1 MWIQLL
7 LLVAIL
13 VQTLATV
20 YALKLV
26 HATKYNAIWILFIIG
41 FSALSVERIIQL
53 LVFAGH
59 PIPRLFMADVGFVVS
74 ICLSIGVM
82 YAHKLFKYIDRLN
95 YQRQLWNRRMLST
108 TLRTEEK
115 ARSSFSKELHDGL
128 GPLLSSAKM
137 SLSALQRDE
146 EDPSRREM
154 LANTT
159 YLIEEAIR
167 SIREISNNLSPHV
180 LQHFG
185 LARGV
190 QNFIDKSASMHN
202 VKIDFKTNL
211 RNERFDSD
219 IEVILYRVICEL
231 INNSLKHASASKIE
245 IKLMASATELKL
257 DYADD
262 GCGFDP
268 AKVADSGMGLS
279 NINSRVGSLG
289 GSCLITSRPG
299 KGMQAHISIARTTTE
314 PTYKPTRNQRNRKR
328 RKPNTQ

>member
-1 MWIQLL
+1 MWIQIL

-13 VQTLATV
+13 VQTIATV

-26 HATKYNAIWILFIIG
+26 HATKYSAIWILFIIG

-53 LVFAGH
+53 LIFAGH

-95 YQRQLWNRRMLST
+95 YQRQLWNRRMLT
-108 TLRTEEK
+108 NTLRTEEQ

-146 EDPSRREM
+146 QDPTRREM
-154 LANTT
+154 LSNTT

-180 LQHFG
+180 LQDFG

-190 QNFIDKSASMHN
+190 ENFIDKCVTIHN
-202 VKIDFKTNL
+202 VEIDFKTNL
-211 RNERFDSD
+211 SKERFETN
-219 IEVILYRVICEL
+219 IEIILYRVICEL
-231 INNSLKHASASKIE
+231 INNSLKHASAAHIE
-245 IKLMASATELKL
+245 LQLTASQSELRL
-257 DYADD
+257 TYADD
-262 GCGFDP
+262 GRGFNP
-268 AKVADSGMGLS
+268 ASVAENGMGLS

-289 GSCLITSRPG
+289 GTCRIDSQPG
-299 KGMQAHISIARTTTE
+299 GGMQAHICIARTMPE
-314 PTYKPTRNQRNRKR
+314 LSLKPNKKR
-328 RKPNTQ
+328 RKQRKNR